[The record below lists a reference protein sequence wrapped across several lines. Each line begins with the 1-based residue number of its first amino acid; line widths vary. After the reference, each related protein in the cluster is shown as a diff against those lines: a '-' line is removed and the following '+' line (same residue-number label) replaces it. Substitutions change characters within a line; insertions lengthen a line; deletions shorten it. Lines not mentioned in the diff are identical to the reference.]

1 MENINIIKEKFE
13 IEEMVYL
20 NEEQLVSQAVQ
31 NQQKSTNSSQM
42 GAGETRIC
50 HPSVRGA
57 EVGRFKDSLGYIGS
71 SRSSIGKQ

>member
-1 MENINIIKEKFE
+1 MIKEKFE

-42 GAGETRIC
+42 GG
-50 HPSVRGA
+50 RG
-57 EVGRFKDSLGYIGS
+57 GS
-71 SRSSIGKQ
+71 HLSSQCLWG